1 MKKSILA
8 KKVVLYYQIYKA
20 YLLDNNLDDDSNS
33 ITVPS
38 LMYFVDQMINP
49 EEFKR
54 LSDGL

>member
-49 EEFKR
+49 EDFKR